1 MAMSQSSMASTPR
14 NAANTPTDSPYAN
27 LWHISSVN
35 TAYDAITLINTT
47 FMTTHDDFM
56 TKLFHISRWLS
67 ARYTEI
73 WRNDEKIPLYGE
85 KKLLYIYIL
94 I

>member
-27 LWHISSVN
+27 LWRILSEN
-35 TAYDAITLINTT
+35 TAYDATALINTR

-56 TKLFHISRWLS
+56 TTLIHISL
-67 ARYTEI
+67 
-73 WRNDEKIPLYGE
+73 
-85 KKLLYIYIL
+85 
-94 I
+94 